1 MLILVPRVFRFSLFL
16 EVRFIRGC
24 SFIAL
29 GLLGMS
35 EDRQGDVVD
44 ELLSSL
50 LGNEGDAQQA
60 VIAKEQALVRVRV
73 ERRRRHLVTV
83 IEFDSSDVRSIDIEG
98 IARELKR
105 RLAAGGTVK
114 GNVIEVQGDQR
125 VRVRRLLVELGFRE
139 ENILVDETIVET

>member
-1 MLILVPRVFRFSLFL
+1 
-16 EVRFIRGC
+16 
-24 SFIAL
+24 
-29 GLLGMS
+29 MS

-50 LGNEGDAQQA
+50 LGDAQQA

-114 GNVIEVQGDQR
+114 DNVIEVQGDQR

-139 ENILVDETIVET
+139 ENILIDETIVET

>member
-1 MLILVPRVFRFSLFL
+1 M
-16 EVRFIRGC
+16 
-24 SFIAL
+24 
-29 GLLGMS
+29 
-35 EDRQGDVVD
+35 
-44 ELLSSL
+44 
-50 LGNEGDAQQA
+50 
-60 VIAKEQALVRVRV
+60 VRVRA

-114 GNVIEVQGDQR
+114 DNVIEVQGDQR

-139 ENILVDETIVET
+139 ENILIDETIVET

>member
-1 MLILVPRVFRFSLFL
+1 
-16 EVRFIRGC
+16 
-24 SFIAL
+24 
-29 GLLGMS
+29 MS